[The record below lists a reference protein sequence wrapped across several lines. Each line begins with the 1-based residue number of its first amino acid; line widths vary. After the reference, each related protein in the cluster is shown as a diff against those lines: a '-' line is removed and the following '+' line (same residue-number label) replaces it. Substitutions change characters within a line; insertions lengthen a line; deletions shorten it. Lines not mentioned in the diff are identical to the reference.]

1 MSVYV
6 NIDIFYKNF
15 YKEHGR
21 GLSDAW
27 LTIYQEKVRVNDW
40 ERLVDIHHLKEWARG
55 QWLFEKLTVYSD
67 VLLLLSDI
75 VNGIERNEQLALL
88 YVNHEVDVIRQM
100 AMAIVKYGPKG
111 VNITYKLYRTLVVA

>member
-6 NIDIFYKNF
+6 NIDVFYKDF
-15 YKEHGR
+15 YKEQ
-21 GLSDAW
+21 GLGDAW
-27 LTIYQEKVRVNDW
+27 LTIYQEKVRPGNSLIPCTSW
-40 ERLVDIHHLKEWARG
+40 TFTMLA
-55 QWLFEKLTVYSD
+55 VYSD
-67 VLLLLSDI
+67 ILLQLSDI

-100 AMAIVKYGPKG
+100 AMAIVKYGPRG